1 MNKRL
6 IRNYIRFTK
15 SLVFSFLYLPHLA
28 IYRCGGVKKYVID
41 SDLKQLEMQ
50 IGFKLCRVFQ
60 LLYHLHTNSYLRT
73 LFYRR
78 IGVVW
83 G

>member
-15 SLVFSFLYLPHLA
+15 SLVFSFLYLPHLV
-28 IYRCGGVKKYVID
+28 IYRCVGGKRKVID
-41 SDLKQLEMQ
+41 SDLKQFEEQ

-60 LLYHLHTNSYLRT
+60 LLYHLL
-73 LFYRR
+73 LILILEPCF
-78 IGVVW
+78 IIV
-83 G
+83 